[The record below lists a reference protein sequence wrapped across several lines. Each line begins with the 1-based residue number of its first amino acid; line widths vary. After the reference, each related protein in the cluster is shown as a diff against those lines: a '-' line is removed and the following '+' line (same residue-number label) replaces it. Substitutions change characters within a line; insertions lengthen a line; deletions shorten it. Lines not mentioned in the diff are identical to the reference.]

1 MTGPDVKQGDPRA
14 MPDPLPT
21 GNHGAPGNDLAPRVA
36 RPREIV
42 PLPLAI
48 AMAAVLAL
56 ALFLF
61 LNARRSVT
69 EAAGTSATARTRPA
83 LPPLLVPAPVAPA
96 QPIMVAVPAAPAPTP
111 PSARPPVIMAPPPPA
126 PPVQVQ
132 RPLPP
137 PPPPGSSQPALVV
150 DLTAGNGAPVN
161 GTGGAAATAAGE
173 GDETVRATQIRNRA
187 SVIPQGA
194 IIAAVLETPLN
205 SDRPGLA
212 RAIVSQD
219 VRGFDG
225 TRVLIPRGS
234 RLIGEFHA
242 DPNPGLRRILVTW
255 NRLIRP
261 DGVAIRI
268 GSPVTDP
275 LGGAGVAGR
284 VNTHFFERFSSAVL
298 QSALAIGVNLASQPA
313 NGGVYISGAGQT
325 VGQALVPTFNRSPT
339 VKVREGAEIAVFVA
353 RDLDFGG
360 TPPVR

>member
-1 MTGPDVKQGDPRA
+1 MTGKDPRA
-14 MPDPLPT
+14 MPELSRTGDP
-21 GNHGAPGNDLAPRVA
+21 GVPGNDLAPRIA

-48 AMAAVLAL
+48 ALAAVLAL

-61 LNARRSVT
+61 LNARRYAT
-69 EAAGTSATARTRPA
+69 EGAATSGTARARPA
-83 LPPLLVPAPVAPA
+83 APPLLVPALVPPA
-96 QPIMVAVPAAPAPTP
+96 QPVSTVVPAVTQPTP
-111 PSARPPVIMAPPPPA
+111 ASARPPVIMTPPPPPA
-126 PPVQVQ
+126 PPVRTQ
-132 RPLPP
+132 RPLLP

-150 DLTAGNGAPVN
+150 DLTAGTGAPVN

-187 SVIPQGA
+187 SIIPQGA

-225 TRVLIPRGS
+225 SHVLIPRGS
-234 RLIGEFHA
+234 RLIGEFRP

-268 GSPVTDP
+268 GSPVSDP

-298 QSALAIGVNLASQPA
+298 QSALAIGVNLASQPTG
-313 NGGVYISGAGQT
+313 GGVYISGAGQT
-325 VGQALVPTFNRSPT
+325 VGQALAPTVNRAPT

>member
-1 MTGPDVKQGDPRA
+1 MSEDPR
-14 MPDPLPT
+14 
-21 GNHGAPGNDLAPRVA
+21 LAGPANTVKPVVQ

-42 PLPLAI
+42 PLPV
-48 AMAAVLAL
+48 AMALIAVLGL

-61 LNARRSVT
+61 LNARRT
-69 EAAGTSATARTRPA
+69 AADANLATAGQRTRQAP
-83 LPPLLVPAPVAPA
+83 PPLLVPATPPAPAVAAVVTTPAPVATP
-96 QPIMVAVPAAPAPTP
+96 VPTP
-111 PSARPPVIMAPPPPA
+111 PPPRAPVYVPPRSPQVGAPTKPA
-126 PPVQVQ
+126 
-132 RPLPP
+132 

-161 GTGGAAATAAGE
+161 GAGGAAAATAGE

-187 SVIPQGA
+187 TIVPQGA
-194 IIAAVLETPLN
+194 LIAAVLETPLN

-219 VRGFDG
+219 VRGFDS

-234 RLIGEFHA
+234 RLIGEFKA
-242 DPNPGLRRILVTW
+242 DANPNLRRILVTW
-255 NRLIRP
+255 TRLIRP

-268 GSPVTDP
+268 GSPVSDP

-284 VNTHFFERFSSAVL
+284 ANTHFFERFAGAVL
-298 QSALAIGVNLASQPA
+298 QSALAVGVNLASQPSS
-313 NGGVYISGAGQT
+313 GVYIGLPAQQLGQ
-325 VGQALVPTFNRSPT
+325 QLIPNIIRAPTIK
-339 VKVREGAEIAVFVA
+339 VKEGAEIAVFVA

>member
-1 MTGPDVKQGDPRA
+1 MTVQDPRA
-14 MPDPLPT
+14 LPT
-21 GNHGAPGNDLAPRVA
+21 YPDTGGTTAEGIGNDVRPRVA
-36 RPREIV
+36 GPRELV

-48 AMAAVLAL
+48 ALVAVLAL

-61 LNARRSVT
+61 LNARRSAN
-69 EAAGTSATARTRPA
+69 ENAATSSATGARLAP
-83 LPPLLVPAPVAPA
+83 PPLLVPAPELPVAP
-96 QPIMVAVPAAPAPTP
+96 IVVASPVAAPPTP
-111 PSARPPVIMAPPPPA
+111 PSARPPLIVAPPSPPPTRVVQP
-126 PPVQVQ
+126 PPVIA
-132 RPLPP
+132 
-137 PPPPGSSQPALVV
+137 PPPGSSQPALVV

-161 GTGGAAATAAGE
+161 GTGGAAAGVGDGE
-173 GDETVRATQIRNRA
+173 ETVRATQIRNRA

-194 IIAAVLETPLN
+194 LIAAVLETPLN

-234 RLIGEFHA
+234 RLIGEFKA
-242 DPNPGLRRILVTW
+242 DVNPGLRRILVTW

-268 GSPVTDP
+268 GSPVSDP

-284 VNTHFFERFSSAVL
+284 VNTHFLERFTGAVL
-298 QSALAIGVNLASQPA
+298 QSALAIGVNLASQPTG
-313 NGGVYISGAGQT
+313 GGVFVSGAGQA
-325 VGQALVPTFNRSPT
+325 VGQALVPNVYRSPT
-339 VKVREGAEIAVFVA
+339 IMVREGAEIAIFVA